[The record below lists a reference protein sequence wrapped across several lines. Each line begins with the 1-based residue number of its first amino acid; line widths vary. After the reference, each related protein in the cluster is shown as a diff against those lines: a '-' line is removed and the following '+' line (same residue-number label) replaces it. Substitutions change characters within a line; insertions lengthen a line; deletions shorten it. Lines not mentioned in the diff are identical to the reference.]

1 MKDYD
6 FNNHLDVFCCCMG
19 SFKLSMF
26 FVGRTAV
33 NQDGAGRPQH
43 YYVRNEILLQ
53 AIFVTRK
60 HMLNT

>member
-1 MKDYD
+1 MISIITY
-6 FNNHLDVFCCCMG
+6 LDVFCCCMG

-26 FVGRTAV
+26 FFGRTAV
-33 NQDGAGRPQH
+33 INQDGAGRPQH